1 MMRSPSLLIAP
12 EAEGRP
18 PRGVPIPPGRRPG
31 WRLDGRLDGRRLLVG
46 AALVVGASAA
56 QALCLPAVCS
66 CTATTTNLLFGNY
79 NPLAF
84 GNTDTT
90 GSVTVKCSG
99 VAGLLIP
106 FTIELG
112 KGGGTSASN
121 RRLAFS
127 TYQLSYNLYSN
138 AAYTSVWGDGN
149 ASTVLV
155 SGSLTLD
162 LLGLSPGLSY
172 TVYGRIPGRQLTAAP
187 GVYTDSVTVTV
198 TYL

>member
-1 MMRSPSLLIAP
+1 MIPTFERSIAG
-12 EAEGRP
+12 AQRP
-18 PRGVPIPPGRRPG
+18 PSPASSSIGLQGGRRRWPR
-31 WRLDGRLDGRRLLVG
+31 WL
-46 AALVVGASAA
+46 AALALMLGASGAH
-56 QALCLPAVCS
+56 ALCLPAVCS
-66 CTATTTNLLFGNY
+66 CTTTTTNLLFGNY

-90 GSVTVKCSG
+90 GSVTVKCGG

-112 KGGGTSASN
+112 KGGGTSATN

-127 TYQLSYNLYSN
+127 TYQLSYNLYSDTT
-138 AAYTSVWGDGN
+138 YTSIWGDGN
-149 ASTVLV
+149 AATTLV
-155 SGSLTLD
+155 SGSVTLD
-162 LLGLSPGLSY
+162 ALGLSPGVTY